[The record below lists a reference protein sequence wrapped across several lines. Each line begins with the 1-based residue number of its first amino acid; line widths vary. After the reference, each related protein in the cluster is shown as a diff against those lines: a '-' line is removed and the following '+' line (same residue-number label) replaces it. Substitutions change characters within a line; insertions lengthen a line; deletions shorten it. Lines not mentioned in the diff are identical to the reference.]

1 MPLHEDEK
9 NIYANNS
16 EPTREGEEVEKMQDD
31 VFEPGN
37 VDDFVR
43 GEKDDNDQRMG
54 AENDKYNK
62 YVLEKED
69 QKPGNRVPIKM
80 PITGK
85 REQPSV
91 ENKSILRLQEQL
103 NKHLHTSKRTE
114 DILKQIQRK
123 LSQIDKIAIV
133 SNKQH
138 EIVRK
143 MQAQFSE
150 VQTRLAKIDKSNTRL
165 GSKGSAKSKSRVKV
179 RKKNLNN
186 KKSKNSTKKSR
197 RTK

>member
-16 EPTREGEEVEKMQDD
+16 EPTKEGEEVEKMQDD

-43 GEKDDNDQRMG
+43 EEKDDKDQRMG

-62 YVLEKED
+62 YVLEIED
-69 QKPGNRVPIKM
+69 QKPGNREPIKM

-123 LSQIDKIAIV
+123 LLQIDKIAII

-138 EIVRK
+138 ESIRK
-143 MQAQFSE
+143 MQIQFNYI
-150 VQTRLAKIDKSNTRL
+150 QRTITKLDKSITGRR
-165 GSKGSAKSKSRVKV
+165 SKGSLKSKPSVKV
-179 RKKNLNN
+179 DKKNMN
-186 KKSKNSTKKSR
+186 KKNKTLKKRSSR
-197 RTK
+197 IR